1 MTEIV
6 LAGKQPAFVAEYV
19 ANEIA
24 GGPLTLQQV
33 AVKAGYAERSASVTA
48 SQLLSDPKIIAAI
61 AERKRLL
68 AEQAAGS
75 LDVDSTRVLR
85 EWAEI
90 ATADPTEVVTVR
102 RLCCRHCW
110 GFQFKYQRTD
120 AEYAKEVAEEM
131 QLASAMGRDAELDQF
146 GGGNGY
152 RHTNPPNKD
161 CPECCGEGVED
172 VFIRDLRK
180 LTGPARK
187 LIAGVKNGKFGI
199 EVMFRDQDAAL
210 KNLAQY
216 LGLLVNKNEHAGPGG
231 GPIQTDNRNINYTL
245 PSDPVEASRFYQQ
258 IMEGKV

>member
-1 MTEIV
+1 MTDKVLTVKQSQFVVAFVENE
-6 LAGKQPAFVAEYV
+6 LAGGKLSGTE
-19 ANEIA
+19 
-24 GGPLTLQQV
+24 V
-33 AVKAGYAERSASVTA
+33 AVRAGYSERSAHERA
-48 SQLLSDPKIIAAI
+48 SALLADPEITKAI
-61 AERKRLL
+61 ADRKRLL
-68 AEQAAGS
+68 AESAAP
-75 LDVDSTRVLR
+75 DVDAIRVLR

-90 ATADPTEVVTVR
+90 ATADPTDVVTVR
-102 RLCCRHCW
+102 RLCCRYCW

-131 QLASAMGRDAELDQF
+131 QMASAMGRDSELDQF

-152 RHTNPPNKD
+152 RHTNLPNPD

-180 LTGPARK
+180 LSGPARK

-231 GPIQTDNRNINYTL
+231 GPIRTANENINYTL
-245 PSDPVEASRFYQQ
+245 PADPVEASRFYQQ